1 MLSIF
6 FVIFGSI
13 GIFLNWP
20 VIEKGV
26 FVFLT
31 QPLGSSQVLATLKGY
46 SAGFYRLDGSII
58 IAISLMILMSVFIRT
73 SKSILNLRIMLLVV
87 TTAIISAE
95 LFTVIQAGL
104 SFHCFTGLMYSTIFF
119 LLGLIAATFK
129 IGSMKSFNST
139 FAGKPMSESKAFSQT
154 FSQAI
159 NNVSQS
165 LKIECLARD
174 NIDTDWKKGQIREFS
189 GHEINIGRDRNWA
202 GLTIGPE
209 WDTVSKQHGIIRV
222 IGSSMIYEPV
232 SSHYAYAVDGK
243 PFSVPKEIPNQSRLS
258 LISGLGP
265 EFTVGYQFKKNPVLH
280 PKTMFRA
287 GEIDRD
293 EFKRL
298 QSTFKILIV
307 LVILALP
314 LLWIF
319 TGVQKKVTGDYI
331 DGINKQNQEFT
342 LELKGKMDRIDEL
355 NLENKDNQKKINRLK
370 SKIGQLKD
378 YGDGNVEELD
388 NSQSQIEKI
397 KKRDTGTKIS
407 GQIKRLAKIIDIK
420 LSSQRISVYFPCLT
434 FFGEHLARSGSGF
447 FVKGRGGSIFLVT
460 EKAMVMG
467 NSSRK
472 NTSIYLFVY
481 PDSWKVFKQYHS
493 TLIQKRQSVT
503 VLHQQLKKN
512 SSRYNLMVLDGRK
525 WRSFGR
531 EFSGNVIMA
540 ASIKNFPDY
549 LIPYIPKTDTAVSR
563 SDRVIVYGFQSGKKT
578 YSVGNIIKIAGNM
591 VRVRPALRMNI
602 SGGLL
607 LKVLPNGNYAAVGVV
622 HSGGGKGSGSGIPFL
637 RF

>member
-20 VIEKGV
+20 VIEKGI

-31 QPLGSSQVLATLKGY
+31 QPLGNSQVLATIKGY
-46 SAGFYRLDGSII
+46 CAGFYRLDGTII
-58 IAISLMILMSVFIRT
+58 IVISLLILMSAFIRT
-73 SKSILNLRIMLLVV
+73 SKAILNLRRILLVV

-95 LFTVIQAGL
+95 LFTVIQAGF
-104 SFHCFTGLMYSTIFF
+104 SFHRFTGLMYSSIFY
-119 LLGLIAATFK
+119 LLGLVAATFK

-154 FSQAI
+154 FSQVI
-159 NNVSQS
+159 NNVSRS
-165 LKIECLARD
+165 LKIECQARD
-174 NIDTDWKKGQIREFS
+174 NIDTDWRKGQTREFS
-189 GHEINIGRDRNWA
+189 EHEINIGRDRNWA
-202 GLTIGPE
+202 DLTVGPE

-222 IGSSMIYEPV
+222 IGNSMIYEPI
-232 SSHYAYAVDGK
+232 SSHYAYALDGK

-258 LISGLGP
+258 LVSGLGP
-265 EFTVGYQFKKNPVLH
+265 EFTVGYEFKKNPVLH

-287 GEIDRD
+287 GEIARD

-314 LLWIF
+314 LLWVF
-319 TGVQKKVTGDYI
+319 TGVQKKVMGDYI
-331 DGINKQNQEFT
+331 DGIKNQNQEFT
-342 LELKGKMDRIDEL
+342 LELKGKMDRIGKLD
-355 NLENKDNQKKINRLK
+355 LENQDNQKEINRLK
-370 SKIGQLKD
+370 SRISQLKH
-378 YGDGNVEELD
+378 YGAGNGEELD

-397 KKRDTGTKIS
+397 KKRAAGSKI
-407 GQIKRLAKIIDIK
+407 GIQTKRLAKIIDIK

-434 FFGEHLARSGSGF
+434 FFGESRARSGSGF
-447 FVKGRGGSIFLVT
+447 FVKGRGGRISLVT
-460 EKAMVMG
+460 EKAMVIG

-472 NTSIYLFVY
+472 NTRTYLFVY
-481 PDSWKVFKQYHS
+481 PDSWKIFQQYHS
-493 TLIQKRQSVT
+493 SLIQRRQSVT

-531 EFSGNVIMA
+531 EFSGNAIVA

-549 LIPYIPKTDTAVSR
+549 LLPYVPKADTAVSR

-578 YSVGNIIKIAGNM
+578 YSVGNIIKIARNM
-591 VRVRPALRMNI
+591 VRVQPAVRLKV

-622 HSGGGKGSGSGIPFL
+622 HSGGVKGPGSGIPFL